1 MKDNEEQYVQLK
13 DASEVIREDM
23 KGKIKRNTLTFFFN
37 EEPYMP
43 TKELVLTKWL
53 KEDSD
58 IVDYDKYFK
67 SHKWSTDDFRYIDK
81 CIANVGMEENV
92 EAPLNS
98 PEPPRSSAYGC
109 IK

>member
-13 DASEVIREDM
+13 DASEAIREDM

-43 TKELVLTKWL
+43 TKELILTKWF

-58 IVDYDKYFK
+58 VVNYDRYFK
-67 SHKWSTDDFRYIDK
+67 SHKWSTDDIRYIDK
-81 CIANVGMEENV
+81 CVSDIGNDVEVIEPKVG
-92 EAPLNS
+92 
-98 PEPPRSSAYGC
+98 GC